1 MTTEIVIDASATLA
15 WAFDEDGL
23 QAVLRPVLLEHQL
36 TAPALWTLE
45 LTNSLVVKQRRGGFD
60 ESRLQEIMAALGGL
74 GVSTKPT
81 HATLPE
87 LVRLAQLHT
96 LSSYD
101 AVYLD
106 LAIETARPLL
116 TTDRPMA
123 RAARAAG
130 VTLLRDPEQH

>member
-45 LTNSLVVKQRRGGFD
+45 LANSLVVKQRRGVFD
-60 ESRLQEIMAALGGL
+60 ESQLQEIMAALGGL
-74 GVSTKPT
+74 GVSTEPT

-101 AVYLD
+101 AAYLD

-130 VTLLRDPEQH
+130 VTLLRDPDQH